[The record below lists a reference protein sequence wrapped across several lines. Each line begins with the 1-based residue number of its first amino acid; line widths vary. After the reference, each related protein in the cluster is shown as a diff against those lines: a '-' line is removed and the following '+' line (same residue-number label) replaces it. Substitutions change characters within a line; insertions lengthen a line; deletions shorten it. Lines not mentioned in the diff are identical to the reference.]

1 MGTRSTQ
8 QQGAQ
13 SAPTMVR
20 AQVAPTTKTSSFVK
34 RLTTVEITERRK
46 DGHCF
51 HCDELFTDGH

>member
-1 MGTRSTQ
+1 
-8 QQGAQ
+8 
-13 SAPTMVR
+13 MVR

-34 RLTTVEITERRK
+34 RLTTVEIAERRK